1 MCNAQFPVRDAESC
15 LKMLEEKGEIYTSV
29 YYIDL
34 FDNSFFEITSSESVH
49 RHIGNAGIAQERLDY
64 FSRNMVTAEF
74 TDELLDFVNLKTLG
88 EELSKSEKVGV

>member
-1 MCNAQFPVRDAESC
+1 
-15 LKMLEEKGEIYTSV
+15 MLEEKGEIYTSV